1 MPTFHDELVK
11 ATTELVKQTH
21 VRNKKQIQCLERE
34 IHLKNL
40 LNLILQQF
48 LIKFIW
54 SAKHFVDVPNYK
66 FDEVIQIILDILNT
80 VKVQTPTVDANDK
93 LSKMVNLSFQKVFDK
108 INEIK
113 GTMLLAPMV
122 GPSDARGGEV
132 FVTSCKRSS
141 DFQLRYET
149 TDQEEGEE
157 MYVDEKVFLAIQF
170 LNEPPSFRKTISGE
184 EKKELVFLAIKFG

>member
-1 MPTFHDELVK
+1 M
-11 ATTELVKQTH
+11 
-21 VRNKKQIQCLERE
+21 ERE

-93 LSKMVNLSFQKVFDK
+93 LSKMVNLSF
-108 INEIK
+108 
-113 GTMLLAPMV
+113 
-122 GPSDARGGEV
+122 
-132 FVTSCKRSS
+132 
-141 DFQLRYET
+141 
-149 TDQEEGEE
+149 
-157 MYVDEKVFLAIQF
+157 
-170 LNEPPSFRKTISGE
+170 
-184 EKKELVFLAIKFG
+184 